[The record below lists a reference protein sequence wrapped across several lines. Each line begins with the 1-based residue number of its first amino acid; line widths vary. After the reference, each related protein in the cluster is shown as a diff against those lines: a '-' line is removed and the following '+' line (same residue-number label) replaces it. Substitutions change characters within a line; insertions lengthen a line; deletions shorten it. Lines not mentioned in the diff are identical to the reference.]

1 MISSLPWYAIRV
13 RPRYERQVAQSI
25 ASKGINTFLPLYAE
39 RRQWSDRT
47 KELEKPLFDGY
58 VFCQVDL
65 GKRYP
70 VLVTP
75 GVIHFV
81 GVGRTPV
88 AVDDA
93 EIDAV
98 KAVVDSGAVVRPWAF
113 LKEGDRV
120 RIDAGPLRNVEGILV
135 RQKDHDQ
142 VVVSITL
149 LQRAMAV
156 NVDRDWLA
164 PVRPW
169 MPSPEV
175 ALAARNVSSRN

>member
-1 MISSLPWYAIRV
+1 MISPLSWFAIRV
-13 RPRYERQVAQSI
+13 RPRYEKQVAQSI
-25 ASKGINTFLPLYAE
+25 AAKGISTFLPLYAE

-58 VFCQVDL
+58 VFCHINPEERL
-65 GKRYP
+65 P

-75 GVIHFV
+75 GVIQFV

-88 AVDDA
+88 PVEDA
-93 EIDAV
+93 EIEAV
-98 KAVVDSGAVVRPWAF
+98 RAVVDSGAVTRPWAF

-135 RQKDHDQ
+135 RNEKDNDQ

-156 NVDRDWLA
+156 QVERDWLT
-164 PVRPW
+164 PIRPW
-169 MPSPEV
+169 IRSSTYSV
-175 ALAARNVSSRN
+175 ASQN